1 LVPAGARLAV
11 TANSLTSGVLPAGC
25 PRTAVAYGQHGLSTT
40 VNGLVILSTIGLFLY
55 LVSMKQLTAKHIA
68 QVSSFVNTIWLLA
81 FSLLYTLSVDNK
93 STGDQTQTLEQDET
107 GDTQMNIL
115 NALRNDENGFIV
127 SAELV
132 LVGTIL
138 VLGMIVGL
146 TELSFNVNEEL
157 EDLGSAIGGLNQ
169 TYYYTLSSGHKG
181 ESVGSTFLDF
191 ADECDNAC
199 NITCNSPGRREVAGY

>member
-1 LVPAGARLAV
+1 
-11 TANSLTSGVLPAGC
+11 
-25 PRTAVAYGQHGLSTT
+25 
-40 VNGLVILSTIGLFLY
+40 
-55 LVSMKQLTAKHIA
+55 MKQLTAKHIA

-146 TELSFNVNEEL
+146 TEPSFNVNQEL
-157 EDLGSAIGGLNQ
+157 EDVGSAIGGINQ
-169 TYYYTLSSGHKG
+169 TY
-181 ESVGSTFLDF
+181 
-191 ADECDNAC
+191 
-199 NITCNSPGRREVAGY
+199 